1 MALVVHFVPDPSKAL
16 AEMARVVRPGG
27 WVATYVWDY
36 SIGGSPSAPLAA
48 AMKALS
54 FDWSPPPGANATL
67 LPALNNLWR
76 SVGFD
81 EIDTRVIRIPVT
93 FADFG
98 EFWGSLNGAGGV
110 GRSGNC
116 GNVVGETGAP
126 ASRLAGSARRSCQTG
141 ASLTKHAPMPS
152 RDGRRLS
159 RASIRGRGTT

>member
-98 EFWGSLNGAGGV
+98 EFWGSL
-110 GRSGNC
+110 
-116 GNVVGETGAP
+116 TAP
-126 ASRLAGSARRSCQTG
+126 VGSAGQAIAEMSSEKLALLRAGLQERAT
-141 ASLTKHAPMPS
+141 LMP
-152 RDGRRLS
+152 DGCI
-159 RASIRGRGTT
+159 AYEACANAIKGRKKTVTR